1 MTFWNCHRWS
11 RPAAMLTGAL
21 LAAVVVLP
29 ARAQVTV
36 HAALSATAP
45 TQAAQTQ
52 ALPQSQP
59 APSSPAAASQAPAST
74 NSATNDPSLPQ
85 PKTLTAKAI
94 DTVKQVAKSA
104 SDVFSRVPCMPPKG
118 GAQSLGSL
126 PHVANKLIA
135 GQPVVIIAFGSS
147 STQGY
152 GSSAPE
158 FTYPNR
164 LAAQLKRQYPGA
176 NITVVNAGIG
186 GEDAPEMMRRLQ
198 AAVIDQHPD

>member
-1 MTFWNCHRWS
+1 MMVCNSHRCLRTAS
-11 RPAAMLTGAL
+11 LLAGAL
-21 LAAVVVLP
+21 LASMTVLP

-36 HAALSATAP
+36 HAALNVSAP
-45 TQAAQTQ
+45 IEAAQTRATAAQ
-52 ALPQSQP
+52 
-59 APSSPAAASQAPAST
+59 APSST
-74 NSATNDPSLPQ
+74 NSAANDPSLPP

-94 DTVKQVAKSA
+94 DTVKQVARSA
-104 SDVFSRVPCMPPKG
+104 SDIFSRVPCLPPKG

-164 LAAQLKRQYPGA
+164 LADQLRRKYPTA
-176 NITVVNAGIG
+176 NITVINSGRG
-186 GEDAPEMMRRLQ
+186 G
-198 AAVIDQHPD
+198 